1 MVDAGVNGTPG
12 YMTVVG
18 IVSDTHLPRFGN
30 ALPAALVDG
39 LRAAG
44 VRRILHCG
52 DFTQPLAVPL
62 FSALA
67 PLEAVA
73 GNNDAAEI
81 RAWFGERKIVR
92 IERARIGMVHG
103 HAGRR
108 AAHENALAAFAGE
121 RVDAILYGHSHRPRV
136 ERLPD
141 GTLVVNPGSPTDK
154 RTNPAYSY
162 GIMTVDGRD
171 VRVDLHYYAKS
182 RE

>member
-1 MVDAGVNGTPG
+1 
-12 YMTVVG
+12 MTVVG
-18 IVSDTHLPRFGN
+18 VVSDTHLPRFGT
-30 ALPAALVDG
+30 ALPAALLDG

-44 VRRILHCG
+44 VTRVLHCG

-62 FSALA
+62 FAAIA

-73 GNNDAAEI
+73 GNNDPEDI
-81 RAWFGERKIVR
+81 RRWFGERKIVR
-92 IERARIGMVHG
+92 IERARIGLVHG

-121 RVDAILYGHSHRPRV
+121 RLEAILYGHSHRPRV

-141 GTLVVNPGSPTDK
+141 GTLVGNPGSPTDK
-154 RTNPAYSY
+154 RTNPTFSY

-171 VRVDLHYYAKS
+171 VALELHHYDS
-182 RE
+182 RAIAPPGD